1 MRAAVIGSGP
11 IGIEA
16 ALALRE
22 AGHEVILLEAGPEPA
37 ASVAS
42 WGHVRLF
49 TPWAMDTTPRGRELL
64 GAEVRGSAPA
74 LDDVAACPSGAEWR
88 ERYLVPLA
96 EALGVR
102 CDHEVLSIA
111 RATRRKGDALGS
123 RARTEEPF
131 RLLLDTP
138 TGEQVLEADLVVDA
152 SGTFVDPAPLGPGGQ
167 AVPGEAA
174 AAEAGLV
181 RYGPVDV
188 SDLAGRRVL
197 LVGDGA
203 SAVTQLV
210 ALRALRPPAEV
221 TWLGLADEGPG
232 FHSDDD
238 DVLPERRG
246 LFLAGRRLRAEVDHR
261 TGAFV
266 QALAV
271 DEPPAHEVGDED
283 ELALD
288 VLLDDGSELTVDAV
302 LACTGFRPD
311 HRLSRELQVHLCWG
325 SEGTMKLAAHLLSTR
340 GGGGGDCLAQ
350 PGGGGPE
357 LIASPEPRFF
367 VLGAKSYGRRSDFL
381 LQAGHAQVEDLLSL
395 LRA

>member
-37 ASVAS
+37 ASVAT

-49 TPWAMDTTPRGRELL
+49 TPWSMDTTPRGRAALADRPE
-64 GAEVRGSAPA
+64 ARG
-74 LDDVAACPSGAEWR
+74 LDDTVSCPSGAEWR

-96 EALGVR
+96 EDLEVR

-111 RATRRKGDALGS
+111 RATRRKGEALGS
-123 RARTEEPF
+123 ARRTEEPF
-131 RLLLDTP
+131 RLLVDTP
-138 TGEQVLEADLVVDA
+138 TGEQVLEAEVVVDA
-152 SGTFVDPAPLGPGGQ
+152 SGTFVDPAPLGAGGQ

-188 SDLAGRRVL
+188 ADLAGRRVL

-210 ALRALRPPAEV
+210 ALRRLEPPAEL
-221 TWLGLADEGPG
+221 TWLGLAEGGPG
-232 FHSDDD
+232 FHSEAD
-238 DVLPERRG
+238 DVLPERRA
-246 LFLAGRRLRAEVDHR
+246 LFLAGAALRAEVDHR
-261 TGAFV
+261 PGVFV
-266 QALAV
+266 EA
-271 DEPPAHEVGDED
+271 
-283 ELALD
+283 LALD
-288 VLLDDGSELTVDAV
+288 PAEEGDDPEALALTVILDDGSELTVDAV
-302 LACTGFRPD
+302 VACTGFRPD

-325 SEGTMKLAAHLLSTR
+325 SEGTMKLAAHLIATR

-357 LIASPEPRFF
+357 LLASPEPRFF

-395 LRA
+395 LQA